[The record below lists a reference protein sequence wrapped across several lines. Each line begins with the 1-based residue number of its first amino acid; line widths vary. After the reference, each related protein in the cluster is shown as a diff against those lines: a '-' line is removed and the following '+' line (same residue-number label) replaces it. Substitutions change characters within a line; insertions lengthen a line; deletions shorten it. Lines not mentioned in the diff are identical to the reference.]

1 MTTIVF
7 HINVLLAGGI
17 EKVLIDLLRALDP
30 AKYRMKLSVGYD
42 LQELEV
48 LKGSIPPYVEIIYLV
63 DKPSLTFAK
72 KKRIAGNLSIPGKLY
87 NELVLSPLQRQI
99 WKRRLAEVTKD
110 ADVVID
116 FDTTLAPYYKL
127 LAGKKKVAYSH
138 FSLAHYWQEHGN
150 AGRRDKLAA
159 RLSHYDKVIMI
170 CDEMKEEAI
179 KLYPQLKDKAVRLY
193 NAFDQEKIKA
203 AAEAPLALPGGV
215 NKDNYFLSLGR
226 LNESQKDVS
235 TLIKAYAASVR
246 KYGIAEPLV
255 IVGDG
260 PDRASLETLVNEEG
274 VAAQVFFTG
283 FSHNP
288 YPWIKH
294 AKLFLF
300 SSKNEGLP
308 TVLIE
313 ALALAKPV
321 VATAC
326 PTGVKEILMY
336 GKAGKLLPVGD
347 VAEMCEAIWELKD
360 NEAMQ
365 AGYREY
371 AQQVLK
377 EFDIT
382 TVIKQFE
389 DKVIN

>member
-30 AKYRMKLSVGYD
+30 AKYRMKLSVGYH

-48 LKGSIPPYVEIIYLV
+48 LKGSIPSYVEIIYLV

-87 NELVLSPLQRQI
+87 NELVLSPLQRLL

-127 LAGKKKVAYSH
+127 LAGKKKIAYSH

-246 KYGIAEPLV
+246 KYDITEPLV

-365 AGYREY
+365 AGYREH

>member
-30 AKYRMKLSVGYD
+30 AKYRMKLSVGYH

-87 NELVLSPLQRQI
+87 NELVLSPLQRQM

-203 AAEAPLALPGGV
+203 AAEAPLALPGGAI
-215 NKDNYFLSLGR
+215 KDNYFLSLGR

>member
-30 AKYRMKLSVGYD
+30 AKYRMKLSVGYH

-48 LKGSIPPYVEIIYLV
+48 LKGSIPSYVEIIYLV

-72 KKRIAGNLSIPGKLY
+72 KKRIAGSLSIPGKLY
-87 NELVLSPLQRQI
+87 NELVLSPLQRLL

-127 LAGKKKVAYSH
+127 LAGKKKIAYSH

-150 AGRRDKLAA
+150 ACRRDKLAA

-246 KYGIAEPLV
+246 KYGITEPLV

-365 AGYREY
+365 AGYREH